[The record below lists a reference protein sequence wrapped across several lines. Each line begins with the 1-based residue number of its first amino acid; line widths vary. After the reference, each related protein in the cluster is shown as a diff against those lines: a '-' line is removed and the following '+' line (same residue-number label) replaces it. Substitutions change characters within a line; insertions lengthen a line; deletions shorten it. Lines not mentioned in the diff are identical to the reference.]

1 MSPVNIGGHMEY
13 RSRILTIA
21 LVLIM
26 FSCSF
31 LPWVRDPN
39 NIDEWVKAPKTGET
53 LLYRIY
59 WDTANDTVF
68 EWTMIN
74 EYRLVLNVEKSAER
88 TIITYQNTGV
98 EALTYS
104 YDGETGEEGDT
115 LYVDT
120 TFYAIEH
127 SSGICGPYDP
137 VLDKLT
143 DIHVKT
149 PVARDAVF
157 QTDSG
162 EKTVTDI
169 AVETYVQGTDYFDC
183 FSIQYIEFDEDS
195 MGSFSY
201 QDIYSPVLGRR
212 IYYSQYTGRLDNYSD
227 YTYYSEEFVMP

>member
-1 MSPVNIGGHMEY
+1 MSPVHIGGHMKH
-13 RSRILTIA
+13 RIRILIIA
-21 LVLIM
+21 LVLIL

-59 WDTANDTVF
+59 WDSANDTVF

-74 EYRLVLNVEKSAER
+74 EYRFVLNVEKSAER

-127 SSGICGPYDP
+127 DSGICGPYHPELDCITDP
-137 VLDKLT
+137 DV
-143 DIHVKT
+143 IT
-149 PVARDAVF
+149 PVAEGAVF
-157 QTDSG
+157 QTHDG
-162 EKTVTDI
+162 EKNIYSITI
-169 AVETYVQGTDYFDC
+169 ETYVQGTDYFDC
-183 FSIQYIEFDEDS
+183 FGIEHLVFNNDS
-195 MGSFSY
+195 TVSFSS

-227 YTYYSEEFVMP
+227 YTYYSEEYVMP